1 LLLSVSASWVV
12 MLCNHD
18 GATDTAPV
26 FTVFNIYDVWLRLP
40 DECWLEREPLRGFL
54 SVLTYGIP
62 THVIKL
68 GDSHNQNDRCS
79 LLRSC
84 LRSRG
89 HSFVGESAGDAAR
102 KIPREAYP
110 KRSGAPSDLA
120 ARVILRR
127 RFITA
132 HKNAQP

>member
-1 LLLSVSASWVV
+1 LSVSASWVV

-18 GATDTAPV
+18 GATDTALV

-40 DECWLEREPLRGFL
+40 GEWWLEREPLGGFL
-54 SVLTYGIP
+54 SALTYGIS
-62 THVIKL
+62 THVIRL

-102 KIPREAYP
+102 KIPREANP

-120 ARVILRR
+120 ARVMLGR

-132 HKNAQP
+132 QKNSQP